1 MVLSGFSTLDA
12 SAFGVNIGIQKDGK
26 GPLVETPLVLLG
38 GSVDPLWGVID
49 DDAPRTG
56 VTELAAALSLS
67 VIVLVS
73 FLYLL

>member
-38 GSVDPLWGVID
+38 GSVDPL
-49 DDAPRTG
+49 
-56 VTELAAALSLS
+56 
-67 VIVLVS
+67 
-73 FLYLL
+73 